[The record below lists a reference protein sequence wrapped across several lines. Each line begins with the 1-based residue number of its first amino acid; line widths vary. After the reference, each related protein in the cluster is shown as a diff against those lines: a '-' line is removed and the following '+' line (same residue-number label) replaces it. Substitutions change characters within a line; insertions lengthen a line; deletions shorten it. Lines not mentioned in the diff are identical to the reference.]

1 MTALANESTLEFAQ
15 MLIDGVDC
23 VLAVAVQHGAEVTAN
38 GRHVDDHQVLSE
50 RVAYLATELRAAH
63 ELLAH
68 ARALRQQGA
77 PDDLV
82 EAQTLCYAAEVANKA
97 RAQAEGHAE
106 PPGLT
111 EELLRETLGNAG
123 VRAAERAGLAEGFLR
138 AIGRRVIESGGG
150 NQWALGD
157 EAATLTRD
165 SVRSFAKTEV
175 VPLAEE
181 IHRNDLLVPD
191 ELINKMAGLGLFST
205 SIPEEYGGSGMGNL
219 VMVVTTEELSAA
231 SLGAAGSLI
240 TRPEILTKALLRGG
254 TEEQKR
260 HWLPKLA
267 SGEIM
272 VGVAVT
278 EPDTGSDVSSLQCRA
293 EPATVGGRAGWQIN
307 GAKAWS
313 TFSGRAN
320 VLALLARTNF
330 EPDARNRA
338 LSLFIVPKDVSYG
351 HAYEVRQPGGGVLTG
366 QAIATPGYRG
376 MHSFMLQFE
385 NYFVPAENLV
395 GGDEH
400 LHGGFYLQMAG
411 FNAGRLQTGGRAL
424 GVAQAA
430 LEHTCAYV
438 TGRSQFGKPLSE
450 YQLTQYRIGQIATR
464 MAAARALTYATAGI
478 MDGDENIAL
487 EPAMAK
493 LLASDVAVWAT
504 QECQLLH
511 GGWGYAEETPISRL
525 VIDAQ
530 VLPIFEGVKAILE
543 LRVIA
548 RNVFQAAG
556 AA

>member
-1 MTALANESTLEFAQ
+1 MSALSNDSTLEFAQ
-15 MLIDGVDC
+15 MLIDGVDR

-38 GRHVDDHQVLSE
+38 GRHVDEHQVLSE

-63 ELLAH
+63 ELLSH
-68 ARALRQQGA
+68 ARGLRERGT

-82 EAQTLCYAAEVANKA
+82 EAQALLYSAELANTA

-111 EELLRETLGNAG
+111 EALLSEALGNIG
-123 VRAAERAGLAEGFLR
+123 VRAAERAGLAEGFVR
-138 AIGRRVIESGGG
+138 AIGRRVIESRGG
-150 NQWALGD
+150 NQWALDD

-165 SVRSFAKTEV
+165 SVRSFARTEV
-175 VPLAEE
+175 APLAEE

-191 ELINKMAGLGLFST
+191 SLIRKMAELGFFST
-205 SIPEEYGGSGMGNL
+205 SIPEAYGGSGMGNL
-219 VMVVTTEELSAA
+219 VMVVTTEELSWA

-278 EPDTGSDVSSLQCRA
+278 EPDVGSDVASLQTRA
-293 EPATVGGRAGWQIN
+293 EPATVNGEGGWKIN

-313 TFSGRAN
+313 TFSGRAD

-330 EPDARNRA
+330 DADARNRA
-338 LSLFIVPKDVSYG
+338 LSLFIVPKDSFDG
-351 HAYEVRQPGGGVLTG
+351 HSYEVRQPGGGVLTG

-385 NYFVPAENLV
+385 DYFVPAANLV
-395 GGDEH
+395 GGDDH

-438 TGRSQFGKPLSE
+438 TDRTQFGKPIGE
-450 YQLTQYRIGQIATR
+450 YQLTQYRLGQVATR
-464 MAAARALTYATAGI
+464 IAAARALTYATARV
-478 MDGDENIAL
+478 MDEDENIAL

-493 LLASDVAVWAT
+493 LLASDIAVWAT

-525 VIDAQ
+525 VVDAQ

-548 RNVFQAAG
+548 RNLFQAAG
-556 AA
+556 NG